1 VVDVRGDSNGDLEV
15 NISDPTFTLQWLF
28 LGGGAPSCLATA
40 DANGDGEVNIS
51 DPTYTLR
58 FLFLGG
64 ADHPELTG
72 CDL

>member
-1 VVDVRGDSNGDLEV
+1 M
-15 NISDPTFTLQWLF
+15 
-28 LGGGAPSCLATA
+28 ATA
-40 DANGDGEVNIS
+40 DANGDSEVNIS

-64 ADHPELTG
+64 PDHPELTG